1 MLEPERRRSRHA
13 TENAGKTADATT
25 TKNTT
30 TIAEAKT
37 KEEKTNFTKMSEGK
51 AQETKTSDAKTTK
64 AKTTESSM
72 PRHHMNLKEFMR
84 DSATVNRSIEP
95 YCVL

>member
-13 TENAGKTADATT
+13 TENAGKTAETT
-25 TKNTT
+25 TT
-30 TIAEAKT
+30 
-37 KEEKTNFTKMSEGK
+37 
-51 AQETKTSDAKTTK
+51 ETKTTNAK
-64 AKTTESSM
+64 AKTTEEKTNHTKMSEEKTRETKTADAETNKVKTTGSSM

-84 DSATVNRSIEP
+84 DSATINRSIEP

>member
-13 TENAGKTADATT
+13 TENAGKRADTTT
-25 TKNTT
+25 TKEKTT
-30 TIAEAKT
+30 NAEAKT
-37 KEEKTNFTKMSEGK
+37 TEENTSQAKNSEGK
-51 AQETKTSDAKTTK
+51 TQETKTSDAEKTK
-64 AKTTESSM
+64 AKTTGSSM

-84 DSATVNRSIEP
+84 DSATINRSIEP